1 MKDLRLAIAF
11 LTLFPVAPDGDHH
24 MGPARAYFP
33 LVGLALGGVLAG
45 LDSVARHVMPAPVVG
60 ALLVTA
66 LLMMTRALHADG
78 FLDACDALFGGFS
91 TARRLEIL
99 RDPHV
104 GAYAIVGGI
113 CLLLLKW
120 SLLTGMPE
128 GLRPAL
134 LLLFPCL
141 SRCGMLT
148 TMVAFPYARQ
158 RGMGTSFQARA
169 RGRQIAF
176 AVASAAT
183 AGVLLQGVAG
193 LVLLATSILVSLAL
207 GRWMSR
213 LLGGMTGDAYGAV
226 NEVAEVIVLL
236 QGTTLFSLYAGSFAS
251 PDWQAILA

>member
-11 LTLFPVAPDGDHH
+11 LTIFPVAPDGDHH
-24 MGPARAYFP
+24 MGPARAHFP

-45 LDSVARHVMPAPVVG
+45 LDSVARHVMPAPVAG

-66 LLMMTRALHADG
+66 LLVMTRALHTEG
-78 FLDACDALFGGFS
+78 LLDACDALFGGFS

-104 GAYAIVGGI
+104 GAFAVVGGI

-120 SLLTGMPE
+120 TLLTGMPE

-148 TMVAFPYARQ
+148 TMVAFPYVRQ
-158 RGMGTSFQARA
+158 QGAGTSFQAGA
-169 RGRQIAF
+169 RGWQIAF
-176 AVASAAT
+176 GVATAAA

-193 LVLLATSILVSLAL
+193 LILLATTILVSLAL
-207 GRWMSR
+207 GRWITR
-213 LLGGMTGDAYGAV
+213 LLGGMTGDTYGAV

-236 QGTTLFSLYAGSFAS
+236 QGTTLFSLYSGSFVS
-251 PDWQAILA
+251 PLWQAILA

>member
-1 MKDLRLAIAF
+1 MKNLRLAIAF
-11 LTLFPVAPDGDHH
+11 LTLFPVAPDGDHR

-33 LVGLALGGVLAG
+33 LVGLALGAVLAG

-60 ALLVTA
+60 TLLVTA
-66 LLMMTRALHADG
+66 LMMMTRALHTEG

-91 TARRLEIL
+91 TAKRLEIL
-99 RDPHV
+99 RDSHV
-104 GAYAIVGGI
+104 GAYAVVGGI

-120 SLLTGMPE
+120 TLLTDMPE

-148 TMVAFPYARQ
+148 TMAAFPYVRQ
-158 RGMGTSFQARA
+158 QGTGTSFQAGA

-176 AVASAAT
+176 GVATAAA

-193 LVLLATSILVSLAL
+193 LVLLATTLIFSLAL
-207 GRWMSR
+207 GRWMTR
-213 LLGGMTGDAYGAV
+213 LLGGMTGDTYGAV

-236 QGTTLFSLYAGSFAS
+236 QATTLFSLYAGSFVS
-251 PDWQAILA
+251 PDWRAILT